1 MTLTR
6 KWSLLA
12 AVLVLAIVAGGWFLL
27 IAPKRSE
34 AADLHRQADGVA
46 QDNARLVQ
54 KLEMLKAQQAELP
67 SQRALLARFRTQ
79 VPNNPALPSLIRDL
93 TSAGR
98 KVGVSID
105 AMSPQPPTPVV
116 LAEPAAPVVAEST
129 TPSDSTSS
137 TGSTEPPAPVA
148 PPAPPSLYQ
157 VPLTLDVTGSY
168 FELEQF
174 VSRLE
179 NLSRSYRV
187 TGFTLAQ
194 PSSTDATAGDLT
206 LTLQGRVFLAPTDVA
221 PTQTTPVASATAG
234 K

>member
-129 TPSDSTSS
+129 TQSDSTSS
-137 TGSTEPPAPVA
+137 TEAPAPVV
-148 PPAPPSLYQ
+148 PPAAPSLFQ
-157 VPLTLDVTGSY
+157 VPLTLEVTGSY

>member
-12 AVLVLAIVAGGWFLL
+12 AVLIVAIVAAGWFLL
-27 IAPKRSE
+27 TAPKRSE
-34 AADLHRQADGVA
+34 AADLRTQAKGVE

-54 KLEMLKAQQAELP
+54 TLEILKAEQAELP
-67 SQRALLARFRTQ
+67 SQRALLAKFRTQ

-105 AMSPQPPTPVV
+105 AMSPQPPTAVV
-116 LAEPAAPVVAEST
+116 VAGPAAPAVAGST
-129 TPSDSTSS
+129 TADSS
-137 TGSTEPPAPVA
+137 TTSPAWAPAPVA
-148 PPAPPSLYQ
+148 ATPSSLYQ
-157 VPLTLDVTGSY
+157 VPLTLVVTGSY

-174 VSRLE
+174 VNRLE
-179 NLSRSYRV
+179 TLERSFRV
-187 TGFTLAQ
+187 TGFTLSQ
-194 PSSTDATAGDLT
+194 PSGTDAAPGDLSV
-206 LTLQGRVFLAPTDVA
+206 TLQGQVFLAPTTVA

-234 K
+234 N